1 MAVELRAK
9 REEKEKER
17 EGGVLVRGGP
27 SCRSSNSVVQR
38 LVHCISH
45 FKTRA
50 LSGSKPDLGA
60 RSHGGSTIVLS
71 SGSHH
76 RPEAG
81 SAPSS
86 IVPSAI
92 VPSGIAE
99 VGPLV
104 AADEMHHLNE
114 NKVYAYI

>member
-1 MAVELRAK
+1 VVVELRAK
-9 REEKEKER
+9 REEKEKKR

-45 FKTRA
+45 LKTRA
-50 LSGSKPDLGA
+50 LYLRA